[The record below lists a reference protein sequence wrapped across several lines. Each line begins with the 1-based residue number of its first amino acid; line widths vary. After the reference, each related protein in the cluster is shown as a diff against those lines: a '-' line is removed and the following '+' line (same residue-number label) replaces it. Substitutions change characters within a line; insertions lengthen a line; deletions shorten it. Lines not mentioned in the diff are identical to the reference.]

1 VLALDGERSK
11 ARAQALAQLGVVERP
26 RTSRFVEQPVAPSEG
41 MYASDGQRWAVVAQL
56 ATSTPPLVPLGQR
69 GQVLHR
75 IEERPRAHPIA
86 LRVCGGPACPPSVS
100 PSLPPVRA
108 VAVALAPGEQLGAPL
123 QLSYDYWWAQV
134 SYDRAHRCAPP

>member
-1 VLALDGERSK
+1 
-11 ARAQALAQLGVVERP
+11 
-26 RTSRFVEQPVAPSEG
+26 
-41 MYASDGQRWAVVAQL
+41 
-56 ATSTPPLVPLGQR
+56 
-69 GQVLHR
+69 
-75 IEERPRAHPIA
+75 
-86 LRVCGGPACPPSVS
+86 VS